1 MSFIQE
7 KEDLIQKQKAFSK
20 LENLKKKVTVAD
32 YDMELDAYREQK
44 YKNEAYNNLMEN
56 TANYDWLMES
66 KAQLENGK
74 ISYHEL
80 IEVEEEYCDK

>member
-44 YKNEAYNNLMEN
+44 YKNEAYNSLMKN
-56 TANYDWLMES
+56 KADYDWLME
-66 KAQLENGK
+66 
-74 ISYHEL
+74 
-80 IEVEEEYCDK
+80 